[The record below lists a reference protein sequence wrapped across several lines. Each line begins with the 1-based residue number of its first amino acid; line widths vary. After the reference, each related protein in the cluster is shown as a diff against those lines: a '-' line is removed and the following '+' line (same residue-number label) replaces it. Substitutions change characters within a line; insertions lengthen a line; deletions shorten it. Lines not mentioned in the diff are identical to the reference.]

1 MISEK
6 ISEEYSDYLRD
17 ESRLTGSAEKIFF
30 PESEEEIRSLL
41 GEGSGVPVTVQGA
54 RTGLTAGAVPRGGHI
69 LNLSRMNRVLG
80 LSRDRRAGHYL
91 LTVQPGLTL
100 AELREVLK
108 MCSFDTRGWSEASLK
123 TLREL
128 KQGEPVFFPP
138 DPTETSASL
147 GGMTACNA
155 SGARSFSYGPTRRY
169 IQGLRCVLADGSL
182 ITLERGG
189 AQAQGR
195 QFTLQCAGGGP
206 LSGRLPGY
214 DPPRVKNAAGYY
226 VTDDM
231 ELIDLFIGS
240 EGTLGII
247 SEITCLLVPAP
258 KSMLAVTAFFP
269 GVPEALGFVSTLRTT
284 AAGGGAEAGI
294 LRPRALE
301 FFDGRA
307 LRLLAASAQEDS
319 FVSLPQLPAG
329 SGSAVYAEYHP
340 QDPGQAEKVL
350 EVFAGIL
357 ERSGGD
363 IDKTWI
369 ADTGKDLEQLKDL
382 RHAVPEAVNLLI
394 DRRRRTCPELTKLGT
409 DMAVPDDRLEW
420 VVDLYQGDLEKAG
433 VEYVMFGHVGDNHIH
448 VNILPRDAEDYEK
461 GRELYEQWARKIVAV
476 GGSVS
481 AEHGIGKLKVALL
494 EEMYGPGGLAEMREL
509 RLFFDPHQ
517 RLNRGNLFA
526 PAPSAPSP

>member
-1 MISEK
+1 V
-6 ISEEYSDYLRD
+6 
-17 ESRLTGSAEKIFF
+17 A
-30 PESEEEIRSLL
+30 
-41 GEGSGVPVTVQGA
+41 
-54 RTGLTAGAVPRGGHI
+54 
-69 LNLSRMNRVLG
+69 
-80 LSRDRRAGHYL
+80 
-91 LTVQPGLTL
+91 
-100 AELREVLK
+100 
-108 MCSFDTRGWSEASLK
+108 
-123 TLREL
+123 
-128 KQGEPVFFPP
+128 
-138 DPTETSASL
+138 
-147 GGMTACNA
+147 
-155 SGARSFSYGPTRRY
+155 
-169 IQGLRCVLADGSL
+169 
-182 ITLERGG
+182 
-189 AQAQGR
+189 
-195 QFTLQCAGGGP
+195 
-206 LSGRLPGY
+206 
-214 DPPRVKNAAGYY
+214 
-226 VTDDM
+226 DDM

-269 GVPEALGFVSTLRTT
+269 GVTEALGFVSTLRMTA
-284 AAGGGAEAGI
+284 AAGGAAAGA

-307 LRLLAASAQEDS
+307 LRLLETSAQEDS

-340 QDPGQAEKVL
+340 EDPGRAETAL

-382 RHAVPEAVNLLI
+382 RHAVPEAVNRLI

-420 VVDLYQGDLEKAG
+420 VVDLYQGDLEKAAL
-433 VEYVMFGHVGDNHIH
+433 EYVMFGHVGDNHIH
-448 VNILPRDAEDYEK
+448 VNILPRDGEDYEK
-461 GRELYEQWARKIVAV
+461 GRRLYEQWARKIVAV